1 MDAKKNFYKLISS
14 TLSEYEVKEISIIC
28 DDLEK
33 KAHDVLSKDA
43 LYYDLSSLFCK
54 SQKLFEEF
62 KLNLQG
68 KILTYEVYY
77 DHCLKKKQS
86 EDSEFSTQYMFIINV
101 LKQLYAD
108 EKEGKE
114 FRVLIGEEDYDIYYA
129 IANSIIDLYIEN
141 IKNTIDFQYYQEW
154 NAMVKLSKAID
165 DGLKLY
171 SISFNTVKSD
181 SFVIKSNS
189 YISYFCDFLKRYSR
203 YNPLTDGREKKILDI
218 KAKKNIIINIIAL
231 RIIKVFIKYN
241 KLHRTS
247 STNFILGPNNEH
259 FALSSSLYRILYR
272 IMKGLNIE
280 LVEKKKSKTDL
291 HDSAKYFIEDKE
303 IDLHDSIEFF
313 RKRILYVNNDRK
325 DNDNVGY
332 NDNFG
337 YDDINSFPRYK

>member
-129 IANSIIDLYIEN
+129 IANSIIIISNLIYLLIYKSFKGCEKEKKRKALPETLRLQLGSPIEQP
-141 IKNTIDFQYYQEW
+141 DFI
-154 NAMVKLSKAID
+154 VKAIAITYTFCCLSFQFNLNHL
-165 DGLKLY
+165 LKFRRTG
-171 SISFNTVKSD
+171 I
-181 SFVIKSNS
+181 
-189 YISYFCDFLKRYSR
+189 YF
-203 YNPLTDGREKKILDI
+203 
-218 KAKKNIIINIIAL
+218 
-231 RIIKVFIKYN
+231 
-241 KLHRTS
+241 
-247 STNFILGPNNEH
+247 H
-259 FALSSSLYRILYR
+259 F
-272 IMKGLNIE
+272 
-280 LVEKKKSKTDL
+280 DL
-291 HDSAKYFIEDKE
+291 
-303 IDLHDSIEFF
+303 
-313 RKRILYVNNDRK
+313 
-325 DNDNVGY
+325 
-332 NDNFG
+332 
-337 YDDINSFPRYK
+337 